1 MYITLETDY
10 AIRIVDCLV
19 HSDHRMDAQ
28 SISEATYVSLRF
40 SLKILRKLVTAG
52 IVQSFKGAKGG
63 YILAR
68 EPIDITLRDVI
79 EAVEGPYRFSRCL
92 AEDYECVRNQSLE
105 STCVYHQFFD
115 HLSQVVI
122 NELSQFNFQTI
133 KDSPF
138 SCLNADTCSEKYQE
152 AKD

>member
-19 HSDHRMDAQ
+19 HNDQRMDAQ

-68 EPIDITLRDVI
+68 EPADITLRDVI

-92 AEDYECVRNQSLE
+92 AEDYQCSRNASLE
-105 STCVYHQFFD
+105 STCVYHQFFN
-115 HLSQVVI
+115 HLSQVVVQ
-122 NELSQFNFQTI
+122 ELSQFNFQQV
-133 KDSPF
+133 KDASI
-138 SCLNADTCSEKYQE
+138 SCLDSSPCDNQPEE
-152 AKD
+152 

>member
-28 SISEATYVSLRF
+28 SISEATYVSLRL

-92 AEDYECVRNQSLE
+92 AEDYECAVSYTHLDVYKRQYYYIVTVLKFFGTNRTCQSI
-105 STCVYHQFFD
+105 V
-115 HLSQVVI
+115 
-122 NELSQFNFQTI
+122 
-133 KDSPF
+133 
-138 SCLNADTCSEKYQE
+138 
-152 AKD
+152 